1 FLFFKNGQQIH
12 KQKND
17 SMNLDDLGGD
27 ARKENILAI
36 MAAMSTADG
45 TFHEN
50 EMVYILKLGLS
61 LGMTDEQ
68 IRDVTINNNPT
79 LFVPSSEAERMEI
92 LVYLVCL
99 IRIDGDITEEEKE
112 MLYHFALKLGFNHL
126 LVSNI
131 IRVLHANKGKRLP
144 PDAILK
150 EVKKYLN

>member
-1 FLFFKNGQQIH
+1 
-12 KQKND
+12 
-17 SMNLDDLGGD
+17 MNLDGLGED

-36 MAAMSTADG
+36 IAAMSTADG
-45 TFHEN
+45 DFHEN

-61 LGMTDEQ
+61 LGMTEDQ
-68 IRDVTINNNPT
+68 IRDVTIKKNPT

-99 IRIDGDITEEEKE
+99 IRIDGEITEEEKD

-131 IRVLHANKGKRLP
+131 IRVLQANKGQKLP
-144 PDAILK
+144 PGAILT